1 MSRIIKF
8 ILFLAFF
15 LVFFE
20 AGLIASYTI
29 VTSEAPDVEKLID
42 MQIDRISALL
52 AIGEGVNDVLIGSP
66 ESLNVTNMDLVAES
80 LKNKSKLNGVD
91 VQSINVTTY
100 GDTSE
105 EVISLNITA
114 KGYKETQSGG
124 NKSGGQIVITPTE
137 NYIITASASGKS
149 KNNGVEIDVNTIKI
163 VSVGR
168 LYTNSTR
175 YT

>member
-29 VTSEAPDVEKLID
+29 VTSEAPDVDKLID
-42 MQIDRISALL
+42 MQFDRISALL
-52 AIGEGVNDVLIGSP
+52 SIGQGVNDVLTGSP
-66 ESLNVTNMDLVAES
+66 DSINATNLNLLAEA
-80 LKNKSKLNGVD
+80 LQNKSKLNGID
-91 VQSINVTTY
+91 VKSINITTFA
-100 GDTSE
+100 DTSA
-105 EVISLNITA
+105 EVVPVNITA

-124 NKSGGQIVITPTE
+124 NKSGGQIVITPSE

-149 KNNGVEIDVNTIKI
+149 KSNGVEIDVNTIKI
-163 VSVGR
+163 VSVGK
-168 LYTNSTR
+168 LYTNSTY